1 MKHSAE
7 QEVQDE
13 DREIRLSEG
22 INISRVLSNGET
34 FEVAADDFVE
44 ESMWNFNLA
53 LVLIS
58 WLYPQKEIAG
68 KNYWTE
74 LVQKLTM
81 LTCSVELLISAAHL
95 HWAKVIFS
103 LIFVAAQCKH

>member
-44 ESMWNFNLA
+44 ESM
-53 LVLIS
+53 
-58 WLYPQKEIAG
+58 
-68 KNYWTE
+68 
-74 LVQKLTM
+74 
-81 LTCSVELLISAAHL
+81 
-95 HWAKVIFS
+95 
-103 LIFVAAQCKH
+103 

>member
-1 MKHSAE
+1 MILAGRYIYFFYLMKHSAE

-58 WLYPQKEIAG
+58 
-68 KNYWTE
+68 
-74 LVQKLTM
+74 
-81 LTCSVELLISAAHL
+81 
-95 HWAKVIFS
+95 
-103 LIFVAAQCKH
+103 

>member
-13 DREIRLSEG
+13 DQEIRLSEG

-58 WLYPQKEIAG
+58 
-68 KNYWTE
+68 
-74 LVQKLTM
+74 
-81 LTCSVELLISAAHL
+81 
-95 HWAKVIFS
+95 
-103 LIFVAAQCKH
+103 

>member
-34 FEVAADDFVE
+34 FEVAADDFVQ
-44 ESMWNFNLA
+44 ESMWNFECNLKKK
-53 LVLIS
+53 LLEKI
-58 WLYPQKEIAG
+58 I
-68 KNYWTE
+68 E
-74 LVQKLTM
+74 LN
-81 LTCSVELLISAAHL
+81 
-95 HWAKVIFS
+95 
-103 LIFVAAQCKH
+103 

>member
-34 FEVAADDFVE
+34 FEVAADDFVQ
-44 ESMWNFNLA
+44 ESMWNFECNL
-53 LVLIS
+53 
-58 WLYPQKEIAG
+58 K
-68 KNYWTE
+68 K
-74 LVQKLTM
+74 KL
-81 LTCSVELLISAAHL
+81 LENLLN
-95 HWAKVIFS
+95 
-103 LIFVAAQCKH
+103 